1 MERVLFLLYYDD
13 MMISSHQERVF
24 FMSEKIGFLT
34 YCSEDFRLALLQK
47 AAELSSKDRK
57 YSANDLVLE
66 GLCHIQ
72 EKYQIKSSPHYEAK
86 NKK

>member
-1 MERVLFLLYYDD
+1 
-13 MMISSHQERVF
+13 
-24 FMSEKIGFLT
+24 MSEKIGFLT

-66 GLCHIQ
+66 GLSYVQ
-72 EKYQIKSSPHYEAK
+72 EKYHIEPSPHYEPK